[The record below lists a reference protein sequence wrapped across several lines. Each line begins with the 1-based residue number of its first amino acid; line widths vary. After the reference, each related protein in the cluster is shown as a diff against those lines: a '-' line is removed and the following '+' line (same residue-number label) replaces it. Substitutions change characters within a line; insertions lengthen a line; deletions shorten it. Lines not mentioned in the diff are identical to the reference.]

1 MNIYFLELPKR
12 NLTFDFIIKMMNLN
26 ETLVMPLESAEFI
39 MKNSKS
45 VNIVNTGIENLS
57 NKVIF

>member
-57 NKVIF
+57 NKVTF